1 VNRVSSLFLNIE
13 SSISAQFETSKIIS
27 HSGDKGEN
35 REQFLIDF
43 LSKHLPKRYGV
54 VKGQVIN
61 KHGEISHAID
71 IIIYDAVNSP
81 LFFSEKTAIL
91 PVEGVYGIIEVKSS
105 LSKSEFLDAASKIDS
120 FKKMAPRDLGVI
132 ATDEYVTVHRSSRPF
147 GVVFGYGLS
156 DNSLDSLSN
165 NWREQ
170 CNSVYDVNYFVN
182 YVFVLKQGLLRYEK
196 INFSTGEKDILI
208 STDEF
213 VDLVLSQKQKESQGM
228 ENDEIILKIVKETMT
243 DGSFGRFF
251 VYLLILLGGM
261 KLNVPDLSQYID
273 NNLPIMV
280 VRN

>member
-1 VNRVSSLFLNIE
+1 MNRVSSLFLSIE

-132 ATDEYVTVHRSSRPF
+132 ATDEYVTVHSPSRPF

-170 CNSVYDVNYFVN
+170 CNSVYSVNYFVN
-182 YVFVLKQGLLRYEK
+182 YIFVLKQGLLRYEK
-196 INFSTGEKDILI
+196 VNFSTGEKDILI

-213 VDLVLSQKQKESQGM
+213 VDLVLSQKQKESQGV
-228 ENDEIILKIVKETMT
+228 ERDEIILRVIKETMS